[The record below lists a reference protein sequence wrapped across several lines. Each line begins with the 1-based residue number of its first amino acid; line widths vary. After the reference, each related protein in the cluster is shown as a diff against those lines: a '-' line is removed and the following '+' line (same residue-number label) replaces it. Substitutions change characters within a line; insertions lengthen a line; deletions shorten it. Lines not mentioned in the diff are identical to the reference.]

1 MILVLDG
8 LFRIALNGAEN
19 MKYIMDII
27 ALLSNEI
34 YYNMIRDNRY
44 MMFVKGLGISLQ
56 LTLFAAM
63 IGSMIGLLVALARM
77 TSNKSLNY
85 IAAKYI
91 DITRGTP
98 VVVQLLIIYFA
109 VFATTSLPK
118 VMVASIA
125 FGINSGAYVAELIRA
140 GIQAVDKGQMEA
152 ARSIGL
158 SYQQSMTFIVI
169 PQAIKNI
176 LPGMG
181 NEVISLWK
189 ETAIAGFI
197 GLDDLMRGSEIVRSR
212 TFSNYT
218 PYLVIAL
225 IYFYITVLM
234 TMMLGKLE
242 RRMRKSD

>member
-1 MILVLDG
+1 MNL
-8 LFRIALNGAEN
+8 IAT
-19 MKYIMDII
+19 
-27 ALLSNEI
+27 LSDEI
-34 YYNMIRDNRY
+34 YFNLIRESRY
-44 MMFVKGLGISLQ
+44 MLFVKGLGISLQ
-56 LTLFAAM
+56 LTFYAAI
-63 IGSMIGLLVALARM
+63 IGSIIGLMVALARL
-77 TSNKSLNY
+77 TNNKVLNY
-85 IAAKYI
+85 IAEKYI
-91 DITRGTP
+91 DIIRGTP

-109 VFATTSLPK
+109 VFATTSLHK
-118 VMVASIA
+118 VTVASIA

-158 SYQQSMTFIVI
+158 SYSQAMFYIII

-197 GLDDLMRGSEIVRSR
+197 GLDDLMRGAEIVRSR

-234 TMMLGKLE
+234 TTILGKVE
-242 RRMRKSD
+242 RGMHKSD

>member
-1 MILVLDG
+1 MSVIKEFIVRL
-8 LFRIALNGAEN
+8 ATE
-19 MKYIMDII
+19 IMSVIMSI
-27 ALLSNEI
+27 TTTLSDEI
-34 YYNMIRDNRY
+34 YFNLIREERY
-44 MMFVKGLGISLQ
+44 LYFIKGFKISVQ
-56 LTLFAAM
+56 LTIYAAL
-63 IGSMIGLLVALARM
+63 IGGAIGILVALARLTNNRVINM
-77 TSNKSLNY
+77 L
-85 IAAKYI
+85 AEKYI
-91 DITRGTP
+91 DIIRGTP

-109 VFATTSLPK
+109 IFAPIKGVSR
-118 VMVASIA
+118 VVVASIA

-152 ARSIGL
+152 ARSLGL
-158 SYQQSMTFIVI
+158 TYPQSMYHII
-169 PQAIKNI
+169 MPQAVKNI

-197 GLDDLMRGSEIVRSR
+197 GLEDLMRGAEIVRAR

-225 IYFYITVLM
+225 IYFYVTALM

-242 RRMRKSD
+242 RRLGKSD

>member
-1 MILVLDG
+1 MDVL
-8 LFRIALNGAEN
+8 R
-19 MKYIMDII
+19 II
-27 ALLSNEI
+27 AKLSDEI
-34 YYNMIRDNRY
+34 YFNLIRENRY
-44 MMFVKGLGISLQ
+44 MHFVKGLGVSLQ
-56 LTLFAAM
+56 LTFFAAL
-63 IGSMIGLLVALARM
+63 IGGVIGLFVALARL
-77 TSNKSLNY
+77 TNNKVLN
-85 IAAKYI
+85 AVASKYV
-91 DITRGTP
+91 DIIRGTP

-109 VFATTSLPK
+109 VFASTELPRTT
-118 VMVASIA
+118 VASIA

-152 ARSIGL
+152 ARSLGL
-158 SYQQSMTFIVI
+158 SYAQSMYHIII

-197 GLDDLMRGSEIVRSR
+197 GLEDLMRGAEIVRGR

-225 IYFYITVLM
+225 IYFYITVMM
-234 TMMLGKLE
+234 TAMLGKME

>member
-1 MILVLDG
+1 MVCSV
-8 LFRIALNGAEN
+8 IAVNGAER
-19 MKYIMDII
+19 MKYIMDVI

-34 YYNMIRDNRY
+34 YYNLIRDNRY
-44 MMFVKGLGISLQ
+44 MMFVKGLGMSLQ
-56 LTLFAAM
+56 LTLFAAV
-63 IGSMIGLLVALARM
+63 IGSIIGLLVALARL
-77 TSNKSLNY
+77 TNNKALNY
-85 IAAKYI
+85 IAEKYI
-91 DITRGTP
+91 NVIRGTP

-109 VFATTSLPK
+109 VFATTSLPR
-118 VMVASIA
+118 VTVASIA

-158 SYQQSMTFIVI
+158 SYPQAMVYIVI

-197 GLDDLMRGSEIVRSR
+197 GLDDLMRASEIVRSR

>member
-1 MILVLDG
+1 MSKLVEVINKLAAG
-8 LFRIALNGAEN
+8 VFIV
-19 MKYIMDII
+19 IMEIVTK
-27 ALLSNEI
+27 LSDEI
-34 YYNMIRDNRY
+34 YFNLIRDDRY
-44 MMFVKGLGISLQ
+44 LYFVKGLGVSIQ
-56 LTLFAAM
+56 LTFYAAL
-63 IGSMIGLLVALARM
+63 IGGAIGILVALARL
-77 TSNKSLNY
+77 TNNKVIKV
-85 IAAKYI
+85 IAEKYI

-109 VFATTSLPK
+109 IFASTKIPR
-118 VMVASIA
+118 VVIASIA

-152 ARSIGL
+152 ARSLGL
-158 SYQQSMTFIVI
+158 SYSQAMYHII
-169 PQAIKNI
+169 MPQAIKNI

-197 GLDDLMRGSEIVRSR
+197 GLEDLMRGAEIVRAR

-225 IYFYITVLM
+225 IYFYITALM
-234 TMMLGKLE
+234 TMILGKME
-242 RRMRKSD
+242 RRLRKSD

>member
-1 MILVLDG
+1 MTDSMTYIGNIAAVLSD
-8 LFRIALNGAEN
+8 
-19 MKYIMDII
+19 
-27 ALLSNEI
+27 EI
-34 YYNMIRDNRY
+34 YFNLIREDRY
-44 MMFVKGLGISLQ
+44 MLFVKGLGLSLQ
-56 LTLFAAM
+56 LTLYAAA
-63 IGSMIGLLVALARM
+63 IGSIIGLLVALARL
-77 TSNKSLNY
+77 TSNKVLNY
-85 IAAKYI
+85 IAGKYI

-118 VMVASIA
+118 VTVAAIA

-158 SYQQSMTFIVI
+158 SYSQAMIYIVI

-176 LPGMG
+176 LPGIG
-181 NEVISLWK
+181 NEVIALWK

-197 GLDDLMRGSEIVRSR
+197 GLDDLMRGADIVRSR

-234 TMMLGKLE
+234 TMLLGKLE

>member
-1 MILVLDG
+1 MS
-8 LFRIALNGAEN
+8 E
-19 MKYIMDII
+19 
-27 ALLSNEI
+27 LSDEI
-34 YYNMIRDNRY
+34 FFNLIRENRY
-44 MMFVKGLGISLQ
+44 LYFVNGFGVSVQ
-56 LTLFAAM
+56 LTISAALIGGIIGM
-63 IGSMIGLLVALARM
+63 IVALARL
-77 TSNKSLNY
+77 TNNKILSI
-85 IAAKYI
+85 IAEKYV

-109 VFATTSLPK
+109 VFATTGLDR
-118 VMVASIA
+118 VVVASIA

-152 ARSIGL
+152 ARSVGF
-158 SYQQSMTFIVI
+158 SYGQSMYYIII

-197 GLDDLMRGSEIVRSR
+197 GLEDLMRGAEIVRGR

-218 PYLVIAL
+218 PYLVIAI
-225 IYFYITVLM
+225 IYLYVTFLL
-234 TMMLGKLE
+234 TMALGKLE
-242 RRMRKSD
+242 RGLHKSD

>member
-1 MILVLDG
+1 
-8 LFRIALNGAEN
+8 
-19 MKYIMDII
+19 MKLM
-27 ALLSNEI
+27 AKLSDELYFNL
-34 YYNMIRDNRY
+34 IREDRY
-44 MMFVKGLGISLQ
+44 MHFVKGLGVSIQ
-56 LTLFAAM
+56 LTFFAAL
-63 IGSMIGLLVALARM
+63 IGGVIGLFVALARL
-77 TSNKSLNY
+77 THNKVLNTV
-85 IAAKYI
+85 ATKYVDVI
-91 DITRGTP
+91 RGTP

-109 VFATTSLPK
+109 VFATTDLPRTT
-118 VMVASIA
+118 VASIA

-152 ARSIGL
+152 ARSLGL
-158 SYQQSMTFIVI
+158 SYSQAMYYIII

-197 GLDDLMRGSEIVRSR
+197 GLEDLMRAAEIVRGR

-225 IYFYITVLM
+225 IYFYITVMM
-234 TMMLGKLE
+234 TAALGKMD

>member
-1 MILVLDG
+1 MT
-8 LFRIALNGAEN
+8 
-19 MKYIMDII
+19 YIMNLI
-27 ALLSNEI
+27 ATLSDEI
-34 YYNMIRDNRY
+34 YFNLIRESRY
-44 MMFVKGLGISLQ
+44 MLFVKGLGISLQ
-56 LTLFAAM
+56 LTFYAAI
-63 IGSMIGLLVALARM
+63 IGSIIGLMVALARL
-77 TSNKSLNY
+77 TNNKVLNY
-85 IAAKYI
+85 IAEKYI
-91 DITRGTP
+91 DIIRGTP

-109 VFATTSLPK
+109 VFATTSLHK
-118 VMVASIA
+118 VTVASIA

-158 SYQQSMTFIVI
+158 SYSQAMFYIII

-197 GLDDLMRGSEIVRSR
+197 GLDDLMRGAEIVRSR

-234 TMMLGKLE
+234 TTILGKVE
-242 RRMRKSD
+242 RGMHKSD

>member
-1 MILVLDG
+1 MEVMMKMIS
-8 LFRIALNGAEN
+8 E
-19 MKYIMDII
+19 
-27 ALLSNEI
+27 LSDEI
-34 YYNMIRDNRY
+34 FFNLIRENRY
-44 MMFVKGLGISLQ
+44 LYFVNGFGVSVQ
-56 LTLFAAM
+56 LTISAALIGGIIGM
-63 IGSMIGLLVALARM
+63 IVALARL
-77 TSNKSLNY
+77 TNNKILSI
-85 IAAKYI
+85 IAEKYV

-109 VFATTSLPK
+109 VFATTGLDR
-118 VMVASIA
+118 VVVASIA

-152 ARSIGL
+152 ARSVGF
-158 SYQQSMTFIVI
+158 SYGQSMYYIII

-197 GLDDLMRGSEIVRSR
+197 GLEDLMRGAEIVRGR

-218 PYLVIAL
+218 PYLVIAI
-225 IYFYITVLM
+225 IYLYVTFLL
-234 TMMLGKLE
+234 TMALGKLE
-242 RRMRKSD
+242 RGLHKSD

>member
-1 MILVLDG
+1 LDVF
-8 LFRIALNGAEN
+8 LR
-19 MKYIMDII
+19 II
-27 ALLSNEI
+27 AKLSDEI
-34 YYNMIRDNRY
+34 YFNLIRENRY
-44 MMFVKGLGISLQ
+44 MHFVKGLGVSLQ
-56 LTLFAAM
+56 LTFFAAL
-63 IGSMIGLLVALARM
+63 IGGVIGLFVALARL
-77 TSNKSLNY
+77 TNNKVLN
-85 IAAKYI
+85 AVASKYV
-91 DITRGTP
+91 DIIRGTP

-109 VFATTSLPK
+109 VFASTELPRTT
-118 VMVASIA
+118 VASIA

-152 ARSIGL
+152 ARSLGL
-158 SYQQSMTFIVI
+158 SYAQSMYHIII

-197 GLDDLMRGSEIVRSR
+197 GLEDLMRGAEIVRGR

-225 IYFYITVLM
+225 IYFYITVMM
-234 TMMLGKLE
+234 TAMLGKME

>member
-1 MILVLDG
+1 VEVIMKMIS
-8 LFRIALNGAEN
+8 E
-19 MKYIMDII
+19 
-27 ALLSNEI
+27 LSDEI
-34 YYNMIRDNRY
+34 FFNLIRENRY
-44 MMFVKGLGISLQ
+44 LYFVNGFGVSVQ
-56 LTLFAAM
+56 LTISAALIGGIIGM
-63 IGSMIGLLVALARM
+63 IVALARL
-77 TSNKSLNY
+77 TNNKILSI
-85 IAAKYI
+85 IAEKYV

-109 VFATTSLPK
+109 VFATTGLDR
-118 VMVASIA
+118 VVVASIA

-152 ARSIGL
+152 ARSVGF
-158 SYQQSMTFIVI
+158 SYGQSMYYIII

-197 GLDDLMRGSEIVRSR
+197 GLEDLMRGAEIVRGR

-218 PYLVIAL
+218 PYLVIAI
-225 IYFYITVLM
+225 IYLYVTFLL
-234 TMMLGKLE
+234 TMALGKLE
-242 RRMRKSD
+242 RGLHKSD

>member
-1 MILVLDG
+1 LGLRNLDVIMKIISKLSDEIFFNLIREDRY
-8 LFRIALNGAEN
+8 LF
-19 MKYIMDII
+19 
-27 ALLSNEI
+27 
-34 YYNMIRDNRY
+34 
-44 MMFVKGLGISLQ
+44 FVKGLGISLQ
-56 LTLFAAM
+56 LTLYAAL
-63 IGSMIGLLVALARM
+63 IGGVIGLLIALARL
-77 TSNKSLNY
+77 TNNKMLNY
-85 IAAKYI
+85 LATKYVDVI
-91 DITRGTP
+91 RGTP

-109 VFATTSLPK
+109 VFAS
-118 VMVASIA
+118 VNMHRVAVASIA

-152 ARSIGL
+152 ARSLGL
-158 SYQQSMTFIVI
+158 SYSQSMYHIII

-197 GLDDLMRGSEIVRSR
+197 GLEDLMRGAEIVRSR

-225 IYFYITVLM
+225 IYFYITVMM
-234 TMMLGKLE
+234 TAALGKME
-242 RRMRKSD
+242 RGMRKSD